1 MIEDIFEEKK
11 ILYEGK
17 EFHFIKKTT
26 ILVLNKED
34 NTNTFNNKKN
44 HYKVVLSI
52 QIFLQDI
59 LLRPIYKEELP
70 DKIINEL
77 MMPNQWEKTTN
88 NYEDSLYRIK
98 KNFFANSKKETFVNE
113 VHSLYYGLIP
123 NHVYNCWNLVGLKV
137 NEFGKIIN
145 HLTLNFSEIPLIYRS
160 LLEKDLNYKNELFL
174 LENSVILI
182 PIEYQKKVLCCI
194 CKMKDEYN
202 KVCFEILNTFTIYL
216 KNKQYEIILD
226 SNDKRFLVLDDKKF
240 QKEMNNKIKKLKG
253 D

>member
-26 ILVLNKED
+26 VLLLNEKSNNSKNKVILSV
-34 NTNTFNNKKN
+34 
-44 HYKVVLSI
+44 
-52 QIFLQDI
+52 QIFLQET

-70 DKIINEL
+70 QEIINEL
-77 MMPNQWEKTTN
+77 MLPNQWKITTN

-123 NHVYNCWNLVGLKV
+123 NNLYKCFNLIGLKV

-145 HLTLNFSEIPLIYRS
+145 HLTLNFSEIPLIYSS
-160 LLEKDLNYKNELFL
+160 LLEKNSNYKSELL
-174 LENSVILI
+174 LLDNSIILI
-182 PIEYQKKVLCCI
+182 PIENKEFRHENKILCCV
-194 CKMKDEYN
+194 CKMKDMNN
-202 KVCFEILNTFTIYL
+202 KVCFEILNTFTIFI
-216 KNKQYEIILD
+216 KNNNYQIILD

-240 QKEMNNKIKKLKG
+240 QKEINKKIEKLKG